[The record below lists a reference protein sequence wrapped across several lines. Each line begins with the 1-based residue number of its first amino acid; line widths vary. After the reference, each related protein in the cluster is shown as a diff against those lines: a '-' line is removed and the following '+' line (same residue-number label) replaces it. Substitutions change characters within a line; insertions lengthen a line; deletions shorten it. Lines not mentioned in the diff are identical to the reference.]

1 MMTISNIF
9 RLYGCQTIFSYSDT
23 IAGLETM
30 IEYNNIRK
38 IVLVV
43 DTWNTNEMYV
53 RFEYTLV

>member
-9 RLYGCQTIFSYSDT
+9 RLYGCQTIFTYSDT
-23 IAGLETM
+23 IAG
-30 IEYNNIRK
+30 K